1 MNAKTVIQKMVALL
15 SKEEVAFT
23 YARLKDGTI
32 VESATFDVG
41 ETLEVVSEDGSKT
54 PAPDGEHELS
64 LKDEEGNET
73 LIKVFSEGGVITERE
88 NVELEEIEDAE
99 LLPEEGSKDIPT
111 EMEAEI
117 VETAPGDIPTTG
129 DGVPADVDQG
139 EIVGADEDIAKTIA
153 DLSYR
158 IEELEKKYGM
168 KVDEEVV
175 DKEADIEEELAEIE
189 IEVKE
194 EDEEEDLPKLDG
206 APTDMVRKMSKQAT
220 NDKSARHRVSA
231 QERFLMKLNN

>member
-41 ETLEVVSEDGSKT
+41 ETLEVVSEDGTKT

-99 LLPEEGSKDIPT
+99 LLPEEGTKDIPT

-175 DKEADIEEELAEIE
+175 DKDAAIEEDLAEIE
-189 IEVKE
+189 IEVKD
-194 EDEEEDLPKLDG
+194 EDEDEDLPKLDG
-206 APTDMVRKMSKQAT
+206 APTDMVRKMSKQTT
-220 NDKSARHRVSA
+220 NDKSAPRRVSA

>member
-32 VESATFDVG
+32 VESPTFDVG
-41 ETLEVVSEDGSKT
+41 ETLEVVSEDGTKT

-175 DKEADIEEELAEIE
+175 DKDAAIEEDLAEIE
-189 IEVKE
+189 IEVK
-194 EDEEEDLPKLDG
+194 DEEEEDDLPKLDG
-206 APTDMVRKMSKQAT
+206 APTDLVKKFSKQGT
-220 NDKSARHRVSA
+220 NEKSARRRVSA